1 MDDLRAKRKELGW
14 SRKELAAKAAVDPRT
29 LQLLE
34 LDQSLDTEARDRVAA
49 VLDAALADRL
59 DD

>member
-1 MDDLRAKRKELGW
+1 MEDLREKRKVLGW
-14 SRKELAAKAAVDPRT
+14 SRKELAVRAEVDPRT

-34 LDQSLDTEARDRVAA
+34 LGESLDTEASARVHA

-59 DD
+59 DA

>member
-1 MDDLRAKRKELGW
+1 MDDLREKRKVLGW
-14 SRKELAAKAAVDPRT
+14 SRAELAVKAQVDPRT

-34 LDQSLDTEARDRVAA
+34 LGESEDTEAHDRLHAF
-49 VLDAALADRL
+49 LDAALADRL